1 MLDAFL
7 TSMFIIFLAEIADK
21 TQLVIFALSIKFRN
35 PWHVFAGALTAH
47 AFIDGIAI
55 LLGTY
60 TAITLPANAISFV
73 VGASFLILGVRGL
86 VKLYYNHKKHTKK
99 KKAAIVDIPYSAM
112 LTSFLVIAA
121 SEMGDKSQL
130 ASGIL
135 AASFKDPLFVFLGT
149 LAALSMAIGINIFIG
164 KKVSKVM
171 PVKMIKIVT
180 SLLFIAFGIVTL
192 LLR

>member
-1 MLDAFL
+1 MMLDAFL
-7 TSMFIIFLAEIADK
+7 TSLFILFLSEIADK
-21 TQLVIFALSIKFRN
+21 TQLVIFALAVKFRN

-60 TAITLPANAISFV
+60 TAIALPANAISLV
-73 VGASFLILGVRGL
+73 VGISFIILGVRGF
-86 VKLYYNHKKHTKK
+86 VKMYYTKKIQK
-99 KKAAIVDIPYSAM
+99 KKAAEIEVPYSAM

-135 AASFKDPLFVFLGT
+135 AASFKDPFFVFLGT
-149 LAALSMAIGINIFIG
+149 IFALSLAIGINIFVG
-164 KKVSKVM
+164 RKVSKVL

-180 SLLFIAFGIVTL
+180 SLLFIAFGIASL